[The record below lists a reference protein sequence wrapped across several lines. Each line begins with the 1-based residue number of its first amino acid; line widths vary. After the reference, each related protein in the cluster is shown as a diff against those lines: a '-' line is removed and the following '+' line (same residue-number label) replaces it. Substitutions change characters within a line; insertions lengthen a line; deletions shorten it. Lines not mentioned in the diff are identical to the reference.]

1 MTVNY
6 KKWDVVEVDIELI
19 LSTVSKRRRLDD
31 SEQNDRVNLS
41 GIAWPEYSAVTNAD

>member
-1 MTVNY
+1 MKRRYGYVTENY

-19 LSTVSKRRRLDD
+19 LATVSKRKRLGD

-41 GIAWPEYSAVTNAD
+41 ETA